1 MKTRHHESAAWR
13 RNQARYARIQE
24 KGVAVDLPL
33 FDQRAAAS
41 AEPIGTEAMPKSIPV
56 ATDTRD
62 LANIVA
68 RLDMRIPKNQQDRV
82 LAVLKQYG
90 PLTNREIADKT
101 GILITTVCI
110 RNYELRQ
117 DGKIAKCDEKRQCQI
132 SGMVATTW
140 RAI

>member
-1 MKTRHHESAAWR
+1 MKHESAAWR
-13 RNQARYARIQE
+13 RNAARYARIQE
-24 KGVAVDLPL
+24 KGVGVDLPL
-33 FDQRAAAS
+33 FDQHAAAS
-41 AEPIGTEAMPKSIPV
+41 VEPVGAETMPKSIPV

-62 LANIVA
+62 LANTVVH
-68 RLDMRIPKNQQDRV
+68 LDMRIPKNQQDRI
-82 LAVLKQYG
+82 LAVLQENG

-117 DGKIAKCDEKRQCQI
+117 LNKIVIGKKRQCRI

-140 RAI
+140 RAV